1 MKSSEFM
8 RKYLDMFVESLELD
22 EKWGT
27 STKVSPEEKGKYAGR
42 SKAELLKSYNALKK
56 IQDCTLRAVLNMAV
70 CES

>member
-56 IQDCTLRAVLNMAV
+56 IRTAP
-70 CES
+70 